1 MWVSAGTTD
10 EVKKKR
16 KVVVDA
22 PSGKRILVISH
33 NDAFYA
39 MDNMCIHRER
49 EMHTGVILKDR
60 LVCPG
65 HQWAFDLRTGWEA
78 VKEQGQPVYTVRV
91 KDGVVEV
98 DDESATVATSAA

>member
-1 MWVSAGTTD
+1 MWIAAGSAD

-16 KVVVDA
+16 KLVVE
-22 PSGKRILVISH
+22 SSTGKKILVIAH

-39 MDNMCIHRER
+39 MENLCIHRER

-91 KDGVVEV
+91 NNGVVEV
-98 DDESATVATSAA
+98 DDESATVATSSD

>member
-1 MWVSAGTTD
+1 MWIAAGSAD

-16 KVVVDA
+16 KLVVEA
-22 PSGKRILVISH
+22 STGKKILVIAH

-39 MDNMCIHRER
+39 MENLCIHRER

-91 KDGVVEV
+91 NDGVVEV
-98 DDESATVATSAA
+98 DDESATVATSAD